1 MSAAAIPIVARPATL
16 ECPEPIAAMK
26 LLRAPS
32 SSSSANATPG
42 DTVSTTSRRTIP
54 FATLRILDLLADRD
68 AIALLHE
75 PAQIL
80 LSRAHRHSGER
91 YLRRAAV
98 VARRQRETED
108 ARGRLGVVVEHLVEV
123 AHPEEQDRA
132 LMPRLDLPVLLHQRC
147 RDGTAHGRVAP
158 VALGSS
164 VTKPMMPRS
173 LSAATS
179 AAAACRV
186 G

>member
-1 MSAAAIPIVARPATL
+1 
-16 ECPEPIAAMK
+16 MK
-26 LLRAPS
+26 LFRALS

-54 FATLRILDLLADRD
+54 FATRG
-68 AIALLHE
+68 
-75 PAQIL
+75 
-80 LSRAHRHSGER
+80 SSTCAHWHARKR
-91 YLRRAAV
+91 YFRRTTI
-98 VARRQRETED
+98 VARRERQAED
-108 ARGRLGVVVEHLVEV
+108 AGGRLGVVVEHFVEV
-123 AHPEEQDRA
+123 AHPEEQDCA
-132 LMPRLDLPVLLHQRC
+132 LMPRLDLPVLLHQR
-147 RDGTAHGRVAP
+147 RRGATHGCFAP

-164 VTKPMMPRS
+164 VTKPMMPRC